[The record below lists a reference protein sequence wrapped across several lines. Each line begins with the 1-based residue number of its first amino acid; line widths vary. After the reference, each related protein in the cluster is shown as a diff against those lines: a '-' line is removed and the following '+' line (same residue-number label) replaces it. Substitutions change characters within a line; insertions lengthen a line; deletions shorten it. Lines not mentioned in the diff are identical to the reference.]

1 MGYNNAVL
9 TITDISTPDPHVTFS
24 HGVYHLV
31 YTAGDRVEIWS
42 SQDLLQLGQTC
53 KKTTLWRPPPNT
65 PYSADIWAPELHA
78 LNGRWYIYVACADP
92 QHGNKSHRM
101 YVLGGPSAN
110 DDPNGDYE
118 MLGPIA
124 GLPSTQWQIDGTVF
138 PLNNR
143 LYLAY
148 SGWPL
153 EQLDASEKC
162 QELFI
167 VELSDP
173 TTAVSRP
180 VQICAPHEPWERSG
194 DSGVNEGPQFLSSP
208 HGNWTGLAYSCAG
221 SWTKDYKMNTLYY
234 TGGDPLSC
242 SSWHKSRRPLIQNS
256 GNGRAGPFG
265 PGHGSFV
272 NVHGETWAVYHATDR
287 EDQGWDG
294 RKARVQRVLWGSEG
308 PEMGGCVGTLVGDS
322 GAFISGIGCESSS
335 GGQGHG
341 HGHGQGGGEGHGKKH
356 GMQEIKNIMKE
367 AKGFL
372 KNL

>member
-1 MGYNNAVL
+1 MVYNNAVL
-9 TITDISTPDPHVTFS
+9 TITDISTPDPHVTFVN
-24 HGVYHLV
+24 GVFHLV

-53 KKTTLWRPPPNT
+53 NKTTVWRPPPNT

-78 LNGRWYIYVACADP
+78 INGRWYIYVACADP
-92 QHGNKSHRM
+92 QQGNKSHRM
-101 YVLGGPSAN
+101 YVLGGPPA
-110 DDPNGDYE
+110 DADPNGQFE
-118 MLGPIA
+118 MLGPVA
-124 GLPSTQWQIDGTVF
+124 GLPSTQWQIDGTIF
-138 PLNNR
+138 PINDR
-143 LYLAY
+143 LYFAY

-153 EQLDASEKC
+153 EQRDASEKT

-167 VELSDP
+167 VEMSDA
-173 TTAVSRP
+173 TTAISQP
-180 VQICAPHEPWERSG
+180 VQICVPNESWERSG

-208 HGNWTGLAYSCAG
+208 HGNWIGLAYSCAG

-234 TGGDPLSC
+234 SGGDPLAC
-242 SSWHKSRRPLIQNS
+242 GSWHKSRRPLIQNA

-272 NVHGETWAVYHATDR
+272 NVNGETWAVYHATDR

-294 RKARVQRVLWGSEG
+294 RKARVQRVLWGTDG
-308 PEMGGCVGTLVGDS
+308 PEMGGCVGTLVREPGV
-322 GAFISGIGCESSS
+322 FISGAGCESS
-335 GGQGHG
+335 GGNGPAV
-341 HGHGQGGGEGHGKKH
+341 GEGGKKH
-356 GMQEIKNIMKE
+356 GIKDIMKE